1 MEARPDKERKLRVV
15 TLIDQLGIT
24 GGAERIAT
32 EVLARIDPDRFERT
46 LCVSRWTPEEEADP
60 LIAPRV
66 RALREAGVRIVGIRR
81 HSRLA
86 VWAWAPLLS
95 LLRSERIDILHSHQF
110 GSNFWASILGR
121 MAGTPVVI
129 AHEHNWSFEGQR
141 LRRFVDRHVIA
152 NRADAFLAVSRQTR
166 SAMVELEGIDPQLIH
181 FVPLGIATPA
191 TTPGADVRAELG
203 IVDGT
208 PVIGT
213 ACTLRPE
220 KALEVL
226 VRGAVTLVEDFPD
239 LRVLIAGEGPDR
251 ARVESLIESL
261 DLGRTVTLLGGR
273 GDVPD
278 LLGALDVAVCSSDWE
293 GSPLSVMEYM
303 EAGLPVVATRVG
315 GVPDMISDGVEGLLV
330 PPGEP
335 EAIASAVA
343 ELLRNPGLGAEMG
356 RRGRRRRREEFDLEV
371 TARRVGELYE
381 ELYENAR
388 QGG

>member
-1 MEARPDKERKLRVV
+1 MGALPDQARKLRAV

-24 GGAERIAT
+24 GGAERVAT
-32 EVLARIDPDRFERT
+32 EVVTRLDPERFERT
-46 LCVSRWTPEEEADP
+46 LCVSRWRPDEEADP

-66 RALREAGVRIVGIRR
+66 RALREAGVRIVGIKR

-95 LLRSERIDILHSHQF
+95 LLRRERIDVLHSHQF

-141 LRRFVDRHVIA
+141 LRRFADRHVIA
-152 NRADAFLAVSRQTR
+152 KRADVFLAVSRETR
-166 SAMVELEGIDPQLIH
+166 RGMIELEGIPPERVR
-181 FVPLGIATPA
+181 FVPLGIATPPA
-191 TTPGADVRAELG
+191 TLGADVRAELG
-203 IVDGT
+203 IGEGA

-226 VRGAVTLVEDFPD
+226 VGAAALLVEDLPD

-251 ARVESLIESL
+251 QRVESLI
-261 DLGRTVTLLGGR
+261 DRLGLQRTVMLLGGR
-273 GDVPD
+273 GDIPD
-278 LLGALDVAVCSSDWE
+278 FLEALDIAVCSSEWE

-303 EAGLPVVATRVG
+303 EAELPVVATRVG
-315 GVPDMISDGVEGLLV
+315 GIPDMVSSGVEGLLV

-335 EAIASAVA
+335 EAIAVAVA
-343 ELLRNPGLGAEMG
+343 ELLRDPERAAEMG
-356 RRGRRRRREEFDLEV
+356 RRGRRRRREEFNLEV
-371 TARRVGELYE
+371 TARRIGELYE
-381 ELYENAR
+381 ELYAASGR
-388 QGG
+388 RR

>member
-1 MEARPDKERKLRVV
+1 MGAVPDKGRKLRVV

-32 EVLARIDPDRFERT
+32 EVVTRLDADRFERT
-46 LCVSRWTPEEEADP
+46 LCVSRWTPKEEADP

-66 RALREAGVRIVGIRR
+66 RILREADVRILGIKR

-86 VWAWAPLLS
+86 FWAWAPLLS
-95 LLRSERIDILHSHQF
+95 LLRAERIDVLHSHQF

-152 NRADAFLAVSRQTR
+152 NRADAFLAVSRETR
-166 SAMVELEGIDPQLIH
+166 RAMIELEGIPPQRVR
-181 FVPLGIATPA
+181 FVPLGIATPKES
-191 TTPGADVRAELG
+191 PRSDVRAELG
-203 IVDGT
+203 IEAEA
-208 PVIGT
+208 PVVGT

-220 KALEVL
+220 KALDVL
-226 VRGAVTLVEDFPD
+226 VRAAVPLVESFPS

-251 ARVESLIESL
+251 ERVESLIEE
-261 DLGRTVTLLGGR
+261 LGLERTVTLLGGR
-273 GDVPD
+273 GDIPD
-278 LLGALDVAVCSSDWE
+278 FLEALDVAVCSSDWE

-303 EAGLPVVATRVG
+303 EAELPVVATRVG
-315 GVPDMISDGVEGLLV
+315 GIPDMISSGVEGLLV

-335 EAIASAVA
+335 EAIAAAVA
-343 ELLRNPGLGAEMG
+343 ELLRDPERAAEM
-356 RRGRRRRREEFDLEV
+356 RARGRHRRREEFDLEV
-371 TARRVGELYE
+371 TARTIGDLYQELY
-381 ELYENAR
+381 AASGR
-388 QGG
+388 RG

>member
-1 MEARPDKERKLRVV
+1 MGARPHKERRLRVV

-32 EVLARIDPDRFERT
+32 EVLVRIDPDRFERT
-46 LCVSRWTPEEEADP
+46 LCVSRWSPEEEADP

-66 RALREAGVRIVGIRR
+66 RALRDSGVRILGIKR
-81 HSRLA
+81 HSKLA

-95 LLRSERIDILHSHQF
+95 LLRSERIDVLHSHQF

-141 LRRFVDRHVIA
+141 TRRFVDRHVIA
-152 NRADAFLAVSRQTR
+152 KRADAFLAVSRQSR
-166 SAMVELEGIDPQLIH
+166 RAMVELEGIDPQLIR
-181 FVPLGIATPA
+181 FVPLGIAAPP

-203 IVDGT
+203 IVDGA

-226 VRGAVTLVEDFPD
+226 VRGAASLVEEFPD

-251 ARVESLIESL
+251 PRVESLIDRL

-273 GDVPD
+273 GDIPD
-278 LLGALDVAVCSSDWE
+278 FLRALDVAVCSSNWE

-315 GVPDMISDGVEGLLV
+315 GVPDMISDGVEGVLV

-335 EAIASAVA
+335 ERIAAAVG
-343 ELLRNPGLGAEMG
+343 ELLRDPGLAAEMG
-356 RRGRRRRREEFDLEV
+356 RRGQTRRREEFDLEV
-371 TARRVGELYE
+371 TAQRIGELYE
-381 ELYENAR
+381 ELYEIAGR
-388 QGG
+388 GG